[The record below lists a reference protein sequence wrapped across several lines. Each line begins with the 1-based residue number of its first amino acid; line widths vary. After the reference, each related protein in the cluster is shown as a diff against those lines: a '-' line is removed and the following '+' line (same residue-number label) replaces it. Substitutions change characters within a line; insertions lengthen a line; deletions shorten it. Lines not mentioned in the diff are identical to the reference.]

1 MKKRLLTLIAVF
13 EAVLIAVLALV
24 LFLPKGEKKLSE
36 LSQEKQFEYIRST
49 GVEWEEKYNLL
60 VLEAIKNYERNP
72 YYEYQNIQ
80 VFIDNNGSIY
90 NYSELVE
97 NVKSAVNSYY
107 GRDIKE

>member
-1 MKKRLLTLIAVF
+1 MKKRLLTLTAVF

-72 YYEYQNIQ
+72 YYEYRNVQ

>member
-49 GVEWEEKYNLL
+49 GVDW
-60 VLEAIKNYERNP
+60 
-72 YYEYQNIQ
+72 NI
-80 VFIDNNGSIY
+80 G
-90 NYSELVE
+90 
-97 NVKSAVNSYY
+97 
-107 GRDIKE
+107 